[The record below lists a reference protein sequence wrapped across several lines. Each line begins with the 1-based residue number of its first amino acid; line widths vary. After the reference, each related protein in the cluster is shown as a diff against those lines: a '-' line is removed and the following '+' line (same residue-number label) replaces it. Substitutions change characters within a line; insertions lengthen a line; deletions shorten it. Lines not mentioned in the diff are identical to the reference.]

1 MAGCAQDDNLL
12 ATVNLIRIPDG
23 SNAVILL
30 GEGDAVNELL
40 AIQSAETAAAG
51 MKRSEFA
58 HHGGG
63 RRVRHSEKEHNGS
76 AWVTPSD
83 WRYVWGGLELA
94 QKRNAASNAV
104 LMAYFGSGE
113 QQEGIAFAFP
123 CVTV

>member
-1 MAGCAQDDNLL
+1 M
-12 ATVNLIRIPDG
+12 
-23 SNAVILL
+23 ILL
-30 GEGDAVNELL
+30 CELDAVNQLL

-51 MKRSEFA
+51 GKRSEFA
-58 HHGGG
+58 YDGAGC
-63 RRVRHSEKEHNGS
+63 RVRQIEKEHNGS